1 MTVTSHV
8 RCSNCA
14 VSKFCLPH
22 TLSSEDIG
30 QLEGV
35 VQQKRVL
42 HAGET
47 LYHTGDHFEGL
58 FAISSGS
65 FKSVVIATNGDSQ
78 ITEFSFPGEIL
89 GFDAYHGKTHNSFA
103 EALETSSVCFLPQAQ
118 LDLLSQKVPALQ
130 QQLYNLFSAEIQS
143 NNEFLLMMG
152 KRSAEDRLAALLI
165 NISSRYSQRGY
176 SATHFRLSMSRTDI
190 ANYLGLTIETV
201 SRLIRRFQK
210 EGLIEVSQRDITI
223 IDLVGL
229 SELAGT
235 HCTYEEH
242 VPDASSGT
250 A

>member
-1 MTVTSHV
+1 MSTNNFV

-22 TLSSEDIG
+22 TLSGEDIG
-30 QLEGV
+30 HLEGI
-35 VQQKRVL
+35 VQQKRVI
-42 HAGET
+42 HPGEA
-47 LYHTGDHFEGL
+47 LFHSGDHFEGL
-58 FAISSGS
+58 YAISSGS
-65 FKSVVIATNGDSQ
+65 FKSVVIASNGDSQ
-78 ITEFSFPGEIL
+78 ITQFAFPGEIL
-89 GFDAYHGKTHNSFA
+89 GFDAYRGKSHNTFA
-103 EALETSSVCFLPQAQ
+103 EALETSSVCFLPQSQ
-118 LDLLSQKVPALQ
+118 LEALAQKVPALQ
-130 QQLYNLFSAEIQS
+130 QQLYNLFSAEIQD

-152 KRSAEDRLAALLI
+152 KRSAEDRLAALLM

-176 SATHFRLSMSRTDI
+176 SATQFRLSMSRTDI

-210 EGLIEVSQRDITI
+210 DELIEVSQRDITI

-235 HCTYEEH
+235 HCAYNEQS
-242 VPDASSGT
+242 ASSG

>member
-1 MTVTSHV
+1 MAISSFV

-22 TLSSEDIG
+22 TLSGEDITH
-30 QLEGV
+30 LEGI
-35 VQQKRVL
+35 VQQKRVV

-47 LYHTGDHFEGL
+47 LYHSGDNFEGL

-78 ITEFSFPGEIL
+78 ITQFAFPGEIL
-89 GFDAYHGKTHNSFA
+89 GFDAFHGKTHNTFA
-103 EALETSSVCFLPQAQ
+103 EALETSSVCFLPQTQ
-118 LDLLSQKVPALQ
+118 LDGLAQKVPPLQ
-130 QQLYNLFSAEIQS
+130 QQLYNLFSAEIQDH
-143 NNEFLLMMG
+143 NDFLLMMG
-152 KRSAEDRLAALLI
+152 KRSAEDRLAALLM

-176 SATHFRLSMSRTDI
+176 SATQFRLTMSRTDI

-210 EGLIEVSQRDITI
+210 DELIEVKQRDITI
-223 IDLVGL
+223 LDLVGL

-235 HCTYEEH
+235 HCTYEEQS
-242 VPDASSGT
+242 VSN
-250 A
+250 

>member
-1 MTVTSHV
+1 MANSNYV

-22 TLSSEDIG
+22 TLSGEDINH
-30 QLEGV
+30 LEGI

-47 LYHTGDHFEGL
+47 LYHSGDHFDGL
-58 FAISSGS
+58 YAISSGS

-78 ITEFSFPGEIL
+78 ITEFAFPGEIL
-89 GFDAYHGKTHNSFA
+89 GFDAYHGKTHNTFA

-118 LDLLSQKVPALQ
+118 LDTLSQKVPALQ

-176 SATHFRLSMSRTDI
+176 SATQFRLSMSRTDI

-210 EGLIEVSQRDITI
+210 EELIAVSQRDITI

-235 HCTYEEH
+235 HCTYEQE
-242 VPDASSGT
+242 VGSR
-250 A
+250 